1 MLKSLLPFMI
11 CKVLRTTLSFKTILM
26 ASSDLC
32 EKSYRLVEPITKR
45 IPIDKDIVLIYIT
58 NH

>member
-1 MLKSLLPFMI
+1 MI
-11 CKVLRTTLSFKTILM
+11 CKVLGTTLSFKTILM

-45 IPIDKDIVLIYIT
+45 IPIDKDILLIYIT